1 MADWRLCEEW
11 TKELDAIVIDAS
23 NIPTAQ
29 TTKNKHGTFLREL
42 VLIVMS
48 FSFKRAASKSRV
60 CRNTCPA
67 LF

>member
-29 TTKNKHGTFLREL
+29 TTKK
-42 VLIVMS
+42 
-48 FSFKRAASKSRV
+48 
-60 CRNTCPA
+60 
-67 LF
+67 